1 MSDLLARL
9 AARAVGG
16 TVSAQPRL
24 PARFEASAGTE
35 GSESGFELVER
46 EVIAETPSDNPVAP
60 QRRPMAVRRSDDQAH
75 TSRPTAPPAA
85 DGPDST
91 GTAGR
96 PQEVASVTRR
106 RAASGPPTGKRGSP
120 AIGAVRPDRVT
131 TIARA
136 AIDASGDP
144 LLRSAGPVPASPV
157 PGGTAGPPRAFF
169 EPGGTASASGQ
180 EPPAV
185 RVHIGRLEIRA
196 SLPEPTPPPARAQR
210 VHEPAARSV
219 SLADYLRGAR

>member
-9 AARAVGG
+9 AARAVGE
-16 TVSAQPRL
+16 TVAAQPRL
-24 PARFEASAGTE
+24 PARFEANAGTE

-46 EVIAETPSDNPVAP
+46 EVIAETPSDIPVAP
-60 QRRPMAVRRSDDQAH
+60 QRGPTAVRRSDDH
-75 TSRPTAPPAA
+75 TDTARPTAPR
-85 DGPDST
+85 
-91 GTAGR
+91 AGDR
-96 PQEVASVTRR
+96 PSSAGIAGQAQEVASLTRR
-106 RAASGPPTGKRGSP
+106 REAPGPPADKRGSP
-120 AIGAVRPDRVT
+120 AIGAVGPDRVMT
-131 TIARA
+131 VARA

-157 PGGTAGPPRAFF
+157 PASTAGPPRAFI
-169 EPGGTASASGQ
+169 ERGGTASASAP

-196 SLPEPTPPPARAQR
+196 SLPEPTPPPSRAQR